1 MDNPKYLINI
11 SFVPMAPNGQQLVG
25 ISGVTY
31 SMPTYSGEYF
41 IASMPEV
48 RISATGSS
56 YTTALANLLLI
67 ATASTTYGPGHPP
80 LSFS

>member
-11 SFVPMAPNGQQLVG
+11 SVVPARPNGQQLVS

-31 SMPTYSGEYF
+31 SMPTYSGEF
-41 IASMPEV
+41 FVASMPEV

-56 YTTALANLLLI
+56 YTQSLANLLLI
-67 ATASTTYGPGHPP
+67 ATASTTQSPGHPP
-80 LSFS
+80 LAFS

>member
-1 MDNPKYLINI
+1 MENPKYLINI
-11 SFVPMAPNGQQLVG
+11 SYLPARASGQQLVF

-31 SMPTYSGEYF
+31 SMPTYSGDYF

-48 RISATGSS
+48 RISATGST
-56 YTTALANLLLI
+56 YQTALSNLLII

-80 LSFS
+80 LSYS